1 MKLLPLTD
9 SFAPISA
16 RKTATPISA
25 LVIPLFSDVFDEFL
39 DGLFFGLVDPAPL
52 IEVGSI
58 NELRKTLRLPLR
70 LLLGEVTLDVTVFVI
85 ALVWFSKS
93 IDNVTVMLVTS

>member
-1 MKLLPLTD
+1 MKLVPLTD
-9 SFAPISA
+9 SFVPISA
-16 RKTATPISA
+16 RNTATPISA
-25 LVIPLFSDVFDEFL
+25 FVIPLFSDVFDEFL

-70 LLLGEVTLDVTVFVI
+70 LLLGEVTRDVTVFVI
-85 ALVWFSKS
+85 ALVWFS
-93 IDNVTVMLVTS
+93 DRF